1 MKQTDANVVEYL
13 SAVNQF
19 AEDNKTHK
27 PKQQTAVEWLYK
39 HLFPKQ
45 LDGFSDEEWKKID
58 TAFEQAKS
66 MEKEQMIKFANECL
80 KNYLSVRGYKT
91 PEQYYNETYKN
102 K

>member
-66 MEKEQMIKFANECL
+66 MEKEQIKNAIICNQNGL
-80 KNYLSVRGYKT
+80 LRRKT
-91 PEQYYNETYKN
+91 VLEAEQYYNETYKQ
-102 K
+102 